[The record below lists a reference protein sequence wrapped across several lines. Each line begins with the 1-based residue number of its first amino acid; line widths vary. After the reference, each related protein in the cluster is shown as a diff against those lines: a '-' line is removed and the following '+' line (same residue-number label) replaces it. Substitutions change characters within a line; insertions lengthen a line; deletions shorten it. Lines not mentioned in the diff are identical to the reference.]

1 MFTRPATRDGLA
13 RTAGIVCLVGGLLGA
28 IVDVCTLLTGPTEV
42 SLGRNL
48 GYVLFQVM
56 LIIGLAGLALLGA
69 TGSAWWGRVG
79 IGVAILSY
87 VVLIGG
93 ELIEPFDPATA
104 AVIFELV
111 PLAFGLGMLLAGIAV
126 LRARRWSGWRRFV
139 PVAIGAYVFVVFL
152 PVVIATGS
160 EAGFWVAVTGLDLL
174 FAALG
179 LAVVREAS
187 TAVGSSARSRRIS
200 ASNEE
205 GRPWNTPTR
214 P

>member
-1 MFTRPATRDGLA
+1 MNTSPAQRNGSA
-13 RTAGIVCLVGGLLGA
+13 RIAGIVCLVGGLLGA
-28 IVDVCTLLTGPTEV
+28 VLDVFLLMTGPPEV
-42 SLGRNL
+42 SLARNL
-48 GYVLFQVM
+48 SYVLLQVM
-56 LIIGLAGLALLGA
+56 LLIGLAGLAMLGA
-69 TGSAWWGRVG
+69 AGSAWWGRVG

-111 PLAFGLGMLLAGIAV
+111 PLVLGPGMLLAGVAV
-126 LRARRWSGWRRFV
+126 LRVHRWSGWRRFV
-139 PVAIGAYVFVVFL
+139 PLAIGAYVFVVFL

-160 EAGFWVAVTGLDLL
+160 EAGFFVAVTGLDLL

-187 TAVGSSARSRRIS
+187 VAVGSRDR
-200 ASNEE
+200 
-205 GRPWNTPTR
+205 TR
-214 P
+214 VA